1 MFWEVVC
8 DRRLNLGYFTGVR
21 YAREGESCVGTEEKF
36 EKYAELLVAARG
48 GNLDAREKIATWML
62 TTAERYTARTLG
74 QGMGALTRSSLLSQV
89 VVKLVRGQTIERAP
103 DLYYLIAA
111 ITKATRELLVD
122 HYRRVHRRREIEREM
137 PRDLPWFQEVL
148 NDQGIDQ
155 RDLDEA
161 LEELAAIHP
170 RKAAVV
176 HLRFFCEM
184 SAVEV
189 SSSLGVSKTTVE
201 SDLRLARAWLF
212 RRLGG
217 SSGRQMSEEGTAV
230 PTRGEEP

>member
-1 MFWEVVC
+1 M
-8 DRRLNLGYFTGVR
+8 GM
-21 YAREGESCVGTEEKF
+21 EEKF
-36 EKYAELLVAARG
+36 EKYAELLDAARG
-48 GNLDAREKIATWML
+48 GNAEAREKIAAWML
-62 TTAERYTARTLG
+62 TTAERYTSRALG
-74 QGMGALTRSSLLSQV
+74 QGVDALTRSSLLSQV
-89 VVKLVRGQTIERAP
+89 IVKLVRGQTIERAP

-111 ITKATRELLVD
+111 ITKGTRELLVD

-155 RDLDEA
+155 RELDEA
-161 LEELAAIHP
+161 LEELAEIHP

-189 SSSLGVSKTTVE
+189 ASSLGISKSTVE

-212 RRLGG
+212 QRMGGAGVLGEV
-217 SSGRQMSEEGTAV
+217 R
-230 PTRGEEP
+230 

>member
-1 MFWEVVC
+1 MLGGSKRLSFWEDDC
-8 DRRLNLGYFTGVR
+8 DRTWNFGYFTGVWF
-21 YAREGESCVGTEEKF
+21 ASEGENCVGTDEKF
-36 EKYAELLVAARG
+36 EKYAALLIAARSG
-48 GNLDAREKIATWML
+48 DREARERIAAWML
-62 TTAERYTARTLG
+62 TTAERYTARSLG
-74 QGMGALTRSSLLSQV
+74 QGMDTLTRSSLLSQV
-89 VVKLVRGQTIERAP
+89 IIKLVRGKSIERAP

-122 HYRRVHRRREIEREM
+122 HYRKVHRRREIERDL

-161 LEELAAIHP
+161 LEELLEIHP

-176 HLRFFCEM
+176 HLRFFCDM

-189 SSSLGVSKTTVE
+189 ASSLGVSKSTVE
-201 SDLRLARAWLF
+201 SDLRLARAWLYQ
-212 RRLGG
+212 RIGGAGVLGDV
-217 SSGRQMSEEGTAV
+217 R
-230 PTRGEEP
+230 